1 MDKVKIGVLGYG
13 VIAQST
19 YMPALSKMPNAEV
32 VAICDIVPER
42 AQDCAARYNI
52 PQVYYD
58 LDDMLAKSDIDL
70 MVNLTHIQAHFE
82 TNLKALQAGKH
93 VYSEK
98 TMTTTVAEATILIEE
113 AKKQGVRL
121 GAAAAMMLNPAVI
134 KAKELIQAGAIGK
147 VAYIVAHH
155 SHGGAASF
163 ENWTTDPTW
172 FYKPGAGPLYDMGVY
187 ALHTITGLL
196 GPAKSVCGMSGIAI
210 PQRKVRSGPVAG
222 KVIDVEVDDNTL
234 MIMNFGESSFAFLDC
249 TYCAFGHRGP
259 RTQIFGSEG
268 TINFNDYGAPTPLSV
283 YRDDWDLGLKG
294 WTDIDLGRGAQ
305 WSLPSGVEHL
315 VECILD
321 PSKEVIVSGEHA
333 RHVIEIMNKC
343 TDAAHNGV
351 TLPLET
357 VF

>member
-1 MDKVKIGVLGYG
+1 MEKVKVGLVGCG
-13 VIAQST
+13 VIANGS
-19 YMPALSKMPNAEV
+19 YGPGIKALAKAEF
-32 VAICDIVPER
+32 VAVCDSVPGR
-42 AQDCAARYNI
+42 AASLAAKLGV
-52 PQVYYD
+52 PQVYTD
-58 LDDMLAKSDIDL
+58 LDEMLAKSGIDM

-98 TMTTTVAEATILIEE
+98 TMTTTVAEATTLINE
-113 AKKQGVRL
+113 AQKQGVRL

-134 KAKELIQAGAIGK
+134 KAKELIKSGAIGK

-222 KVIDVEVDDNTL
+222 KIIDVEVDDNTL

-294 WTDIDLGRGAQ
+294 WMDIDLGRGAQ
-305 WSLPSGVEHL
+305 WSLPAGVEHL
-315 VECILD
+315 VDCILD

-343 TDAAHNGV
+343 TAAAHNGV

>member
-1 MDKVKIGVLGYG
+1 MDKVKVGVLGYG
-13 VIAQST
+13 VISQGT
-19 YMPALSKMPNAEV
+19 YMPALSKMRNVEV
-32 VAICDIVPER
+32 VAICDIVEER
-42 AQDCAARYNI
+42 ARQCAALYNV
-52 PQVYYD
+52 PQVYTCED
-58 LDDMLAKSDIDL
+58 EMLAKSGIDL
-70 MVNLTHIQAHFE
+70 MVNLTHIQAHFD

-98 TMTTTVAEATILIEE
+98 TMATTVAEATILIEE

-121 GAAAAMMLNPAVI
+121 GAAAATMLNPVVI
-134 KAKELIQAGAIGK
+134 KANELIQNGAIGK

-163 ENWTTDPTW
+163 DHRTTDPTW

-210 PQRKVRSGPVAG
+210 PQRKVRSGPAKG

-234 MIMNFGESSFAFLDC
+234 MIMDFGAATYAFLDC

-259 RTQIFGSEG
+259 SMQIYGSEG
-268 TINFNDYGAPTPLSV
+268 TINFNDYGAPSPLSV
-283 YRDDWDLGLKG
+283 YRDDWKLGLKG
-294 WTDIDLGRGAQ
+294 WTDIEFERGAH
-305 WSLPSGVEHL
+305 WSLPMGVEHL

-321 PSKEVIVSGEHA
+321 PSKPVVVSGEHA
-333 RHVIEIMNKC
+333 RHVIDIMNKC
-343 TDAAHNGV
+343 TDAAHKGV